1 VGEERKRKWMKK
13 RMKTMKNKLL
23 LLFVSLLLL
32 VGGVSAVILPPVT
45 PPPIPVSGEVSFFF
59 WNDSSDFGTSYNK
72 FSTYPQLQDTVFFSQ
87 TVTQASGPKTIGRFV
102 TESFPNGKIL
112 APGLTR
118 YRVYL
123 NTSSDVGVTTFDF
136 IPYNVSS
143 SGVETRMFF
152 GVPRSVDINTQTP
165 TEYLISYARRN
176 YTYFLPGERL
186 LIKVNLSTTSVVSRT
201 GYIGIAGTS
210 YASMAQIGYWLPNTS
225 SSITTN
231 YNESYAY
238 SPSKATPLSG
248 WIVVVLTALAL
259 FACAFLFR
267 LRNEDGEISK
277 ERIIFSIVASV
288 VCGIAAYL
296 SLEVI
301 IPSGGLATSVVY
313 QLPVI
318 SILFVILS
326 IIAFA
331 NFIYCIMQKDMVQPE
346 KKDYKND
353 QEERT

>member
-1 VGEERKRKWMKK
+1 MKR
-13 RMKTMKNKLL
+13 L
-23 LLFVSLLLL
+23 LLFISILML
-32 VGGVSAVILPPVT
+32 VGCASALLPPVA
-45 PPPIPVSGEVSFFF
+45 PPNIPLSGDVNFFF
-59 WNDSSDFGTSYNK
+59 WNDSSDFGTTYNK
-72 FSTYPQLQDTVFFSQ
+72 FSTYPQLQDTVYYSQ
-87 TVTQASGPKTIGRFV
+87 TVSQATGEKTIGNFA
-102 TESFPNGKIL
+102 TDAFPNGQVL

-123 NTSSDVGVTTFDF
+123 NTSSDVGVTTFNF

-143 SGVETRMFF
+143 TGVETRMFF

-225 SSITTN
+225 SPITN

-238 SPSKATPLSG
+238 SPSSATPLSQ
-248 WIVVVLTALAL
+248 WVVIALTAIGL
-259 FACAFLFR
+259 FVCAFYFKM
-267 LRNEDGEISK
+267 RNEDGEISK
-277 ERIIFSIVASV
+277 ERIIFSIVSSV

-296 SLEVI
+296 SLEII
-301 IPSGGLATSVVY
+301 IPSGGTATSVVY
-313 QLPVI
+313 QMPVI
-318 SILFVILS
+318 SILFIILS
-326 IIAFA
+326 ILAFA
-331 NFIYCIMQKDMVQPE
+331 NFIYCIMQKDMVQPD

-353 QEERT
+353 NGERM